1 MKIRKCPVCG
11 REHENFGIKGFSQCP
26 KTTLFGRFKAKDADG
41 CFKAV
46 DRKLNAPV
54 CSEECKRKNEERYFV
69 EDYKGNK
76 IYCVDGRYMPYLECD
91 YWYDNIDGVKN
102 RIDNPRLIPSTP
114 NIIKGLCAAMSGEPG
129 NA

>member
-54 CSEECKRKNEERYFV
+54 CSEECKRKNE
-69 EDYKGNK
+69 
-76 IYCVDGRYMPYLECD
+76 DGRYMPYLECD